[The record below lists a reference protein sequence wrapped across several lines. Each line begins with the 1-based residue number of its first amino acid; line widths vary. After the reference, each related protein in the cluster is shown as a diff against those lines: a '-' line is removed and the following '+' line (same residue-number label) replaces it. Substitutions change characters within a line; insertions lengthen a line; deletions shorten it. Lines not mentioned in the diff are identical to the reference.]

1 MPVCKWRISALPV
14 LAHRKDAALWIVKTS
29 GLGLAASSLDSPVV
43 GRVCM
48 SALRGL

>member
-29 GLGLAASSLDSPVV
+29 GLGLAASSLDDPVV
-43 GRVCM
+43 GGSVCP
-48 SALRGL
+48 ALGGL